1 MRKLIGIR
9 KVDIPP
15 TFTKEELDEMGAKID
30 KWNETRHYTK
40 DGMERDDTSSTG
52 FKQRY
57 GGGRSGENQR
67 ETQASKKAG
76 FEAEHTGEN
85 TSTDN
90 GGNVTPN
97 GGNVTPTNGATD
109 ANGNTNVTTPNGTDV
124 QNAGNGDTNTNA
136 GTNSGNGGNN
146 VGGGNVTGGTTT
158 PNNTTNVSGTTTPT
172 TTTPT
177 TPTGTTTTTPGGTT
191 TTTTP
196 NTGATDNGE
205 DKTQTDGTNM
215 DKPNGTTTTATAP
228 TDEEILKLQKWIDDS
243 YNKRKQ
249 ENEDDQ
255 RRARRNLL
263 LSSIADGLNAMH
275 RAYTHSRGIN
285 AMPGSERIMS
295 EKYRERLDKLKAS
308 KGKISE
314 DYQNM
319 LLKLRNAKTAQ
330 ERADAYAEYMSTMG
344 GVKQQNADTKKEDTE
359 KANKRKDDVSSA
371 KIKELEARTKKAEEE
386 AAILRQKLR
395 NMENGLTPDGKPTT
409 STSRGNGSSNSGS
422 NGSRKGSGSVTG
434 SNKKQ
439 KPMTISQ
446 RATKYRNEDPEGWE
460 KAKEKAGRKASQTDV
475 VSQYEY
481 MHPNGNGKG
490 GKIPTRVNWL

>member
-30 KWNETRHYTK
+30 KANDQAHYALNRVRDNNSPTGYATK
-40 DGMERDDTSSTG
+40 VV
-52 FKQRY
+52 
-57 GGGRSGENQR
+57 GGKKY

-76 FEAEHTGEN
+76 YEAEYPEDAVTNNQTTDAN
-85 TSTDN
+85 TATDN

-97 GGNVTPTNGATD
+97 GGN
-109 ANGNTNVTTPNGTDV
+109 GT
-124 QNAGNGDTNTNA
+124 Q
-136 GTNSGNGGNN
+136 
-146 VGGGNVTGGTTT
+146 
-158 PNNTTNVSGTTTPT
+158 
-172 TTTPT
+172 
-177 TPTGTTTTTPGGTT
+177 
-191 TTTTP
+191 
-196 NTGATDNGE
+196 
-205 DKTQTDGTNM
+205 
-215 DKPNGTTTTATAP
+215 TAP

-330 ERADAYAEYMSTMG
+330 ERADAYAEYMKHAGKNKDRETDIKKG
-344 GVKQQNADTKKEDTE
+344 EAENRNKNRDKQTGISQQRADTYNRESENRNKNRDELTDSQVNKN
-359 KANKRKDDVSSA
+359 KAQADKA
-371 KIKELEARTKKAEEE
+371 KSNT
-386 AAILRQKLR
+386 
-395 NMENGLTPDGKPTT
+395 G
-409 STSRGNGSSNSGS
+409 SNSGS
-422 NGSRKGSGSVTG
+422 NGSRRGSGTGTG
-434 SNKKQ
+434 SNNKQ
-439 KPMTISQ
+439 KPLTISE

-481 MHPNGNGKG
+481 MHPNGNGASG
-490 GKIPTRVNWL
+490 GSGGSGGGQKKRKKINGFGSQK